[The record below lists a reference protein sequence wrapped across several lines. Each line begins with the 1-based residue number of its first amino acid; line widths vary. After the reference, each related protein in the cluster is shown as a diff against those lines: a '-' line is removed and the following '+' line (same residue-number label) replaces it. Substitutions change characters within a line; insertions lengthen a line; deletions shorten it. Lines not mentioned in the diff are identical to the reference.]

1 MTSEAARVIKTNLT
15 LSKKMIICLS
25 VRLLW
30 KSVTFLTRFL
40 FSIVFFDYWLLQ
52 CHMHFGKSGYCP
64 GQYYCII
71 GLRTG
76 TVVQSHLSNCILSC
90 PLVCVRSRHREQITT
105 RVVGLSLLL
114 RHADILSNSARLS
127 VFSEKRKLSSIQ
139 DYGSSRHY
147 IAYAFTI
154 QIKKIPEGRIQD

>member
-1 MTSEAARVIKTNLT
+1 MKPSFALMTSEAARVIKTNLT

-64 GQYYCII
+64 GQCYCIT

-105 RVVGLSLLL
+105 TSEWASVVGLSLL
-114 RHADILSNSARLS
+114 RHADILSNSAPLGLFREEETFFYSGLW
-127 VFSEKRKLSSIQ
+127 Q
-139 DYGSSRHY
+139 
-147 IAYAFTI
+147 
-154 QIKKIPEGRIQD
+154 Q